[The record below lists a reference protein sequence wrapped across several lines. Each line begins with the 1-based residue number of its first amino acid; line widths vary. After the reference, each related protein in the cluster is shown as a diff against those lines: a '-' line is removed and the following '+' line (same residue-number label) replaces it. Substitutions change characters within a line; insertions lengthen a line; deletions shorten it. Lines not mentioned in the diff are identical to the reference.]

1 MSITFY
7 NMHACGFCQQAKK
20 MFAAEIESGEMIV
33 KPSSEAPP
41 DVKGFPT
48 FVAKNGTKHSGLTK
62 TKQELYSKLGVSKEK
77 YMREYDDT
85 TPVIP
90 IPTNFT
96 KLYINPSPPLNATT
110 NYVYIPFQKSNTDN
124 ITGVLVGLDKP
135 LLYNYLVYSN
145 MDTTPPGQRVSITAT
160 SIQTPTVVYPQDI
173 EKVLLKLFPCTS
185 VDDWN
190 AIFQGG
196 DMKNIQSLLPKLL
209 PKLLPPQPCKS
220 DNSVYCCTGKDAPLC
235 FCKPCPKHHFFDMKT
250 VAMICFILLLL
261 LVLLYMIMSKD
272 KNSGSSGSNSR

>member
-110 NYVYIPFQKSNTDN
+110 NYVYIPFQY
-124 ITGVLVGLDKP
+124 I
-135 LLYNYLVYSN
+135 
-145 MDTTPPGQRVSITAT
+145 
-160 SIQTPTVVYPQDI
+160 
-173 EKVLLKLFPCTS
+173 S
-185 VDDWN
+185 VDICVIYHQDKHYYIHCIGHN
-190 AIFQGG
+190 NLNHCVQYN
-196 DMKNIQSLLPKLL
+196 DLK
-209 PKLLPPQPCKS
+209 
-220 DNSVYCCTGKDAPLC
+220 DN
-235 FCKPCPKHHFFDMKT
+235 
-250 VAMICFILLLL
+250 
-261 LVLLYMIMSKD
+261 
-272 KNSGSSGSNSR
+272 NR